1 MGNLQKQIEN
11 FASGGILAEDVFQC
25 ISPVL
30 LNVEAGAYPQKLY
43 HELSLD
49 STVAENQLKNGHQEG
64 FPGLYSS
71 QLGEIFRP

>member
-1 MGNLQKQIEN
+1 MVSLPPLVALTHRELWPI
-11 FASGGILAEDVFQC
+11 
-25 ISPVL
+25 
-30 LNVEAGAYPQKLY
+30 
-43 HELSLD
+43 LSLD